1 MKIFIVFCW
10 VFQTLSYIRLY
21 CSWQLKYI
29 QVQHEMS
36 DFSSPSLKMDEKL
49 SVQWE
54 DFQNNISASF
64 EELRAGND
72 FADVTLACED
82 QDFEVHKLVLSASS
96 PVLKALLQRTKKQTQ
111 PMIYMR
117 GMLAKDLEALMDF
130 IYLGEAK
137 IFQANLPTFLA
148 IAEELQVK
156 ELSGLKADQVFSSQE
171 PTNFELNATFNR
183 KPKMLNTGDPE
194 MKPKPVETG
203 PFKIKP
209 KLCQTDNPKIKPKG
223 VSTCNKVK
231 SIISEETARLVENL
245 YTNHNGVYTCL
256 KCDYTS
262 VSRGHLKEHVVKHI
276 EGLKYQCNLCG
287 KNLSSSQS
295 FRGHLRKYH

>member
-1 MKIFIVFCW
+1 
-10 VFQTLSYIRLY
+10 
-21 CSWQLKYI
+21 
-29 QVQHEMS
+29 
-36 DFSSPSLKMDEKL
+36 MDEKL
-49 SVQWE
+49 SVKWE

-156 ELSGLKADQVFSSQE
+156 GLSGLNADQVFSSQE
-171 PTNFELNATFNR
+171 PAKFKLNAIHEVL
-183 KPKMLNTGDPE
+183 KASEADSPHSALLSLN
-194 MKPKPVETG
+194 
-203 PFKIKP
+203 
-209 KLCQTDNPKIKPKG
+209 LCQQLAAIPIL
-223 VSTCNKVK
+223 KVW
-231 SIISEETARLVENL
+231 N
-245 YTNHNGVYTCL
+245 
-256 KCDYTS
+256 
-262 VSRGHLKEHVVKHI
+262 
-276 EGLKYQCNLCG
+276 
-287 KNLSSSQS
+287 
-295 FRGHLRKYH
+295 

>member
-1 MKIFIVFCW
+1 
-10 VFQTLSYIRLY
+10 
-21 CSWQLKYI
+21 
-29 QVQHEMS
+29 
-36 DFSSPSLKMDEKL
+36 MDEKL
-49 SVQWE
+49 SVKWE
-54 DFQNNISASF
+54 DFQINISASF

-156 ELSGLKADQVFSSQE
+156 GLSGLNQVFSSQE
-171 PTNFELNATFNR
+171 PTKFKLNATFNR
-183 KPKMLNTGDPE
+183 NQKCLAL
-194 MKPKPVETG
+194 ET
-203 PFKIKP
+203 P
-209 KLCQTDNPKIKPKG
+209 
-223 VSTCNKVK
+223 
-231 SIISEETARLVENL
+231 R
-245 YTNHNGVYTCL
+245 
-256 KCDYTS
+256 
-262 VSRGHLKEHVVKHI
+262 
-276 EGLKYQCNLCG
+276 
-287 KNLSSSQS
+287 
-295 FRGHLRKYH
+295 